1 MLHGNQIQNLVLL
14 MHFKKLETFCLY
26 ILFSSIQLNLED
38 IIKNKK
44 STTDNTIVEHTE
56 LVPNDSSKYNKNTN
70 NIQQSTS
77 TITGDKQPHPLYPK
91 LKLIAFLLSNNTSEH
106 KTYLIQQR
114 KLFWL
119 HGEQQLKTDTTQNT
133 GNGRNSVV
141 RETLIAFNQL

>member
-1 MLHGNQIQNLVLL
+1 M
-14 MHFKKLETFCLY
+14 
-26 ILFSSIQLNLED
+26 
-38 IIKNKK
+38 
-44 STTDNTIVEHTE
+44 EHTE